1 MIFLIFF
8 KKYSHEEVVKNKLK
22 MEEYEDVLEGEKMV
36 LSQISF
42 QNFTVTISSPE
53 KIDGGFFS
61 KSYITYLLKTE
72 PFGLKVR
79 RRYSDFEWLRS
90 ILCDHFPAYLI
101 PPIPIKSFSDRFNDE
116 FVEKRMRYLQ
126 KFLFCIDSN
135 PTLSSTSFY
144 YDFLSITD
152 QSEFNKKKIAHSKS
166 KIPTKLN
173 EYKSVD
179 GSVSNLIF

>member
-1 MIFLIFF
+1 
-8 KKYSHEEVVKNKLK
+8 
-22 MEEYEDVLEGEKMV
+22 MEEYEDVLEGDKMV
-36 LSQISF
+36 LSEISF
-42 QNFTVTISSPE
+42 QNFTVNISSPE

-61 KSYITYLLKTE
+61 KSYITYLVATD
-72 PFGLKVR
+72 PFGFKVR
-79 RRYSDFEWLRS
+79 RRYSDFEWLRG

-101 PPIPIKSFSDRFNDE
+101 PPIPIKNFSDRFNDE

-135 PTLSSTSFY
+135 PTLSSTNFY
-144 YDFLSITD
+144 YDFLSIAD
-152 QSEFNKKKIAHSKS
+152 DSKFNNKKKSHSKL

-179 GSVSNLIF
+179 GSVCYII